1 MISNEADWAAAS
13 SRAYRGLLG
22 LGARAPDAE
31 DAVQDAL
38 EQVLRLKD
46 AAAIERPEA
55 WLYVVASRRWKR
67 RRWRARLFEP
77 LSAFLGSREDG
88 LDGAVSRI
96 VLLAALRTLTS
107 REREVLVARYWIGL
121 TEREVGEALGIARG
135 TVAAIN
141 HRATRRLRELLRDE
155 DD

>member
-1 MISNEADWAAAS
+1 MTADEAGWAAAS

-22 LGARAPDAE
+22 IGAMPADAE

-38 EQVLRLKD
+38 EQALRLRD
-46 AAAIERPEA
+46 ATIGRPEA

-67 RRWRARLFEP
+67 TRWRSRLFEP
-77 LSAFLGSREDG
+77 LSSFLSSGDDG
-88 LDGAVSRI
+88 LDGAASRI
-96 VLLAALRTLTS
+96 VLLAALRRLTS

-121 TEREVGEALGIARG
+121 TEREVGESLGIARG

-141 HRATRRLRELLRDE
+141 HGATRRLRELLRDE
-155 DD
+155 K